1 MKPYFKLEVLNAFN
15 NQKKIAFDTTVVA
28 DWDGPVDALGIP
40 LNYTEG
46 PRFGEATA
54 ETDYPAW
61 RSGLTGG
68 RTYMGAF
75 GFRF

>member
-1 MKPYFKLEVLNAFN
+1 MLNAFN
-15 NQKKIAFDTTVVA
+15 NQKNDCVRHDGLA

-40 LNYTEG
+40 LNYIEG

-68 RTYMGAF
+68 RTFLVAAF
-75 GFRF
+75 GF

>member
-1 MKPYFKLEVLNAFN
+1 ML
-15 NQKKIAFDTTVVA
+15 A

-40 LNYTEG
+40 LNYIEG

-68 RTYMGAF
+68 RTFLAAF